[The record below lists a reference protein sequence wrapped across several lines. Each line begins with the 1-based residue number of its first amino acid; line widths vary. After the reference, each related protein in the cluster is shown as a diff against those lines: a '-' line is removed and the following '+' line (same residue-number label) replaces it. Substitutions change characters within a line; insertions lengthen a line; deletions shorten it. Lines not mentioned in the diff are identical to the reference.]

1 MCEGP
6 DRKPADLECCAGAL
20 SGCRTAGR
28 QRFQCTLPGLTCTG
42 LGEREEG
49 GGGGRRRGRW
59 QQAARREQSHLG
71 RCCDVGLWAVRGLS
85 GGSMGVRVGA
95 GSSGRGLS

>member
-28 QRFQCTLPGLTCTG
+28 QRFRCTLPGLTCTG

-49 GGGGRRRGRW
+49 GGGGGGGGSRQPGVSSRTWG
-59 QQAARREQSHLG
+59 G
-71 RCCDVGLWAVRGLS
+71 AVTWGCGPS
-85 GGSMGVRVGA
+85 GGFPVGA
-95 GSSGRGLS
+95 WG